1 MHNLHRHFLYSLFWL
16 LLVLGLAACTGQSPD
31 MARPTKEYPEAEI
44 SASVTAVPGDVTEK
58 ASVPLPTATSPGDS
72 SELHAVVSP
81 TAQEQVLETAAVKLY
96 DGMPQGVTEDGF
108 PYLGDPDAGVTVID
122 YSDFL

>member
-1 MHNLHRHFLYSLFWL
+1 MHNFHRHFLYSLFWL

-31 MARPTKEYPEAEI
+31 KARPTNEYPEAEI
-44 SASVTAVPGDVTEK
+44 SASVTAAPGDVTET
-58 ASVPLPTATSPGDS
+58 ASVPLPTATSSGDS
-72 SELHAVVSP
+72 SELNAVVSP